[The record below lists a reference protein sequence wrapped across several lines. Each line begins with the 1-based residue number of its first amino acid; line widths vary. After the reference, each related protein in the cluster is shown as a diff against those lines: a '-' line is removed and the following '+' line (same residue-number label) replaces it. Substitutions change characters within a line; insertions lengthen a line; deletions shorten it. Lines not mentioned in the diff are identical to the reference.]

1 MKQETI
7 RISAT
12 ALNHLLHDYAQ
23 ARYLSR
29 SRGSSYQ
36 QGREDAL
43 MLALNYCFGLTS
55 TDVEERKDFKQMLI
69 EVENAFLSQN
79 EEA

>member
-1 MKQETI
+1 MKQKTI
-7 RISAT
+7 TIPAE
-12 ALNHLLHDYAQ
+12 ALTYLLYDYAR

-55 TDVEERKDFKQMLI
+55 ADVEERKDFKQMLI
-69 EVENAFLSQN
+69 EVENAYLS
-79 EEA
+79 EEEG

>member
-1 MKQETI
+1 MKRETI
-7 RISAT
+7 TIPASA
-12 ALNHLLHDYAQ
+12 LKYLLHDYAQ

-55 TDVEERKDFKQMLI
+55 TDVEERGDYKQMLI
-69 EVENAFLSQN
+69 EVENAYLSQ
-79 EEA
+79 EEG

>member
-1 MKQETI
+1 MKQKTI
-7 RISAT
+7 TIPAE
-12 ALNHLLHDYAQ
+12 ALTHLLYDYAR

-36 QGREDAL
+36 QGREDAF

-55 TDVEERKDFKQMLI
+55 VDVEERKDFKQMLI
-69 EVENAFLSQN
+69 EVKNAYLS
-79 EEA
+79 EEGD